1 MGACA
6 SASRPPPSPRHGCS
20 PPTPTMTWTASTC
33 TTPIA
38 QGAHAFT
45 VYQHGLVKRTT
56 AAGEFVRSGTF
67 AVGGYDWAVR
77 YYPNGDSAAE
87 AACRQPSLVLELMT
101 ADAVASAVYKLKA
114 VDQVT
119 GERLV
124 LREDKTA
131 AFDTRNGQFSC
142 SGVQFVETRAFLA
155 GDFLSIE
162 CIVTI
167 FGEPRVSKTNKM
179 PQPPPPPPAA
189 ETSDVS

>member
-1 MGACA
+1 
-6 SASRPPPSPRHGCS
+6 
-20 PPTPTMTWTASTC
+20 
-33 TTPIA
+33 
-38 QGAHAFT
+38 
-45 VYQHGLVKRTT
+45 
-56 AAGEFVRSGTF
+56 
-67 AVGGYDWAVR
+67 
-77 YYPNGDSAAE
+77 
-87 AACRQPSLVLELMT
+87 LVLELMT